1 MEIDPGVRNLEFG
14 CLMIAAVQIEGI
26 VDRVMHHEITR
37 SDVGERSEKPFFAW
51 IYENSSSDLVSEVVG
66 SELHSAYGNVLCL
79 YPCLA

>member
-1 MEIDPGVRNLEFG
+1 
-14 CLMIAAVQIEGI
+14 MIAAVQIEGI

-37 SDVGERSEKPFFAW
+37 SDVGERSEKPFFVW

-66 SELHSAYGNVLCL
+66 SDAHSAYGNPSAYGNVLCL